1 MKVEYRK
8 RFLKELARIPA
19 AQRKEIELFVFDEL
33 PRLHSIAESKNIER
47 MKGYPGFC
55 KSRFGDYRVGLRL
68 ENDTVIV
75 ERVLHRKDIYRY
87 FP

>member
-8 RFLKELARIPA
+8 RFLKELARIPT
-19 AQRKEIELFVFDEL
+19 AQRKEIELFVFNEL
-33 PRLHSIAESKNIER
+33 PAFRSVAESGTIER
-47 MKGYPGFC
+47 TKGYPGFYRI
-55 KSRFGDYRVGLRL
+55 RFGDYRVGLRL